1 MAFCNIEKQFLGK
14 KLDKMFYTSNRNK
27 LAIILASKDFKDW
40 FGNGRKDIDGNPVI
54 DSSLSVTNEK
64 GQKKTIFDFQAINF
78 ENTGEVKRL
87 LIASSPAIHTYNS
100 SLFINNTK
108 TDSGGK
114 FLAQDAMRLINTIN
128 YYYPGLLNIDVYRR
142 KGQSSFS
149 KNSGIPVPIVNV
161 NSNTVLTNSRSMFSI
176 HDTSLQTQDENR
188 FNQIRA
194 IDALEELKDGID
206 EYKVYGLDNSQLETI
221 VNPPEVDLDTY
232 NKLTTFFKKLSPK
245 AKIEEV
251 NGLSTA
257 GAAYIND
264 FLIRLDTNQK
274 FQAIPEEVAHFFV
287 ELLPLSELRKDLL
300 DNITNFVIYQTTL
313 NTYKSVKEY
322 QLPNGNINYDKV
334 KREAAA
340 KLIGEYI
347 NAISTNDSSRISL
360 LTKTKDGFIKR
371 WWDRFVKWITF
382 GLVDARKEAL
392 SSYKKA
398 AKNILGGDIDMLTL
412 DEVFKGIDNDVFFR
426 TSDADKVVMAEDIV
440 SKVMK
445 AGKIDQLQSVV
456 NKFRY
461 DLRDN
466 FIKIVKQKAFD
477 TLNKQLSKDD
487 QGNPTDINYLG
498 ELYDILKTVNVT
510 EKQAA
515 DMLASESQVRNFSEF
530 LYVIS
535 NMEKLALAI
544 DTITDK
550 EIGDRDFLN
559 DINEIQAFR
568 QTYEN
573 FHTFINSDLMR
584 VLDDSEVETSVRTQ
598 LAKTATI
605 FSQIEFKMIRKL
617 RVDYGKFFSQD
628 LAKQNKAYLDT
639 YLADMKETLGK
650 KYSPEGISKAI
661 DEYKQD
667 MEGNLSKKEAQL
679 KLVKALIQLKVP
691 VDVLNSGVMAQLFTR
706 LNSLYFKN
714 QAVEDLLNGLGKDVD
729 ALSSTTHMVMAAVKN
744 HDPIISNIAN
754 YINKNKSQ
762 SQNLAQ
768 RAIRSYLSQVDPIL
782 KSLKTNG
789 IDEYKS
795 GELVTYIDEISDNSL
810 DEKTG
815 VPLYPDGKRKIVK
828 FLHPTTNDVDIE
840 SDRLFNLKNKLY
852 TDWKKDENSPEGII
866 AKEAFRRAK
875 KEYNDFQEE
884 YYNSRFVE
892 ELTNFHKQYNSN
904 PLYLEVREEWDS
916 LSEEERHIWDFMEG
930 ESGKKQDYARLA
942 IIRQQKAAILSETG
956 KTGDE
961 LAKAKILKEY
971 FKESNKFRIED
982 TRRTERNYN
991 LAKTQY
997 EDKLD
1002 GALSRF
1008 IRDNTAG
1015 NRDLAKLETTLRRLM
1030 RDDSISIASEY
1041 KYNAVGD
1048 GRVDPE
1054 NITGEN
1060 ELLLA
1065 RDILLDKW
1073 EARNTVKVRNDRFYE
1088 ERDKLQKEL
1097 EDPRVKATMSKVD
1110 LYISELSTK
1119 LYDILTNR
1127 NDEYGER
1134 DPQLLTPEE
1143 KAKVDDIEDAIN
1155 LINDSLS
1162 STGRRLR
1169 IYKIL
1174 DEQFNNPEFEKYKEY
1189 MIKYDELADELYN
1202 QIKTGGILT
1211 DPAKIEDI
1219 VKNLAEYNEAF
1230 EDVGIITKNQIDQS
1244 KAIAQIRRDL
1254 AQMSARVPSQ
1264 NYLEKI
1270 EGIIPILEEILEGYQ
1285 NKRKNSS
1292 LSPSQDEEI
1301 TNLRRLLYGGEE
1313 NEEIISGGIM
1323 DAIYSGNYL
1332 ILDKI
1337 LNDEYF
1343 VEDEKSQQLIR
1354 VIFKKYIEEFDTQ
1367 AGGDPSIIEDIS
1379 PEFFDWFHESHTVGK
1394 YFARQIDPVNGNVL
1408 DTFEKVDRQYVRRI
1422 YYSYSVPAQGLFDTK
1437 FAKKYR
1443 ATKIAD
1449 GKNAD
1454 GSINSNIP
1462 NYYAPQISWK
1472 NTPNIEDWTV
1482 DNKEG
1487 NPEHLPMSRKQRL
1500 ERGKSNSKYLNESYY
1515 KLFDN
1520 NSPQNNL
1527 LKQFHSISLQTYFQE
1542 QESKPDRIKA
1552 GFNLPVTALDQ
1563 FSRLKAN
1570 ATNLP
1575 DRIKRVGQK
1584 MKGIFKPSEATDA
1597 EDMISGIDQMRDVD
1611 EVTQEIMNRKFPA
1624 LGMNTKIPV
1633 ERVNRN
1639 VIAAVEEYIKHSKDF
1654 DTRVDL
1660 MPFMKGLIDVMKS
1673 NESVGNINQKKRRE
1687 TLEKIYGQMILHEQP
1702 DNITNHRF
1710 FRKMINTIMSF
1721 TAFRLTADLTGG
1733 AINYIQANINN
1744 IIETFAGRYVSPR
1757 SYAVGYWK
1765 ASEMLKSMTADFN
1778 KKSNFS
1784 FWTLM
1789 YQTFDFIQGEW
1800 EEDLFERTS
1809 SKNKTFNWH
1818 KILMYPRKNGELHA
1832 QSAMAIAIL
1841 NNTKVV
1847 NKLDNK
1853 EYPVWNI
1860 YKKEGDNLVLK
1871 DGFYDLDV
1879 NGEKIYPWN
1888 SIDGESFKNIK
1899 NLIWSVNMDLHGNY
1913 AKINQ
1918 TEASRHSIGKLAE
1931 NLKRWFVQGFT
1942 RRFGRES
1949 VDVNKPYIE
1958 EGYYLTTIQ
1967 AFKNIF
1973 GSLISFNLRKAG
1985 DWSKFYFTTDRKKAN
2000 LKRFATEMVM
2010 CIGLYMIGLLG
2021 FGYDGDDK
2029 DKNKK
2034 LKASSWFHNEMLLI
2048 ALRTYAEQTAYIP
2061 VPPFGFTEM
2070 SRNLLDPFSVAKST
2084 FGNAVGLATLA
2095 WYTTFYYL
2103 GIPGFNE
2110 KDVFYQK
2117 DTGGILGHKG
2127 NLKIVQYL
2135 AKTFGYTGS
2144 QLDPAF
2150 YLQNFQSLQNRI
2162 K

>member
-1 MAFCNIEKQFLGK
+1 MILGG
-14 KLDKMFYTSNRNK
+14 
-27 LAIILASKDFKDW
+27 KDFKDW
-40 FGNGRKDIDGNPVI
+40 FGNGRKDSDGNPVI
-54 DSSLSVTNEK
+54 DTTLSLTNEK
-64 GQKKTIFDFQAINF
+64 GEKKTVFDFQAINF
-78 ENTGEVKRL
+78 ENTGEVQKL
-87 LIASSPAIHTYNS
+87 LISSPAIHVYNS

-108 TDSGGK
+108 TNTSGK

-128 YYYPGLLNIDVYRR
+128 FYYPGLLSIDNYRR
-142 KGQSSFS
+142 KGESMFS
-149 KNSGIPVPIVNV
+149 KSAAIPVPVVKINPV
-161 NSNTVLTNSRSMFSI
+161 VLTNSKGMFSI
-176 HDTSLQTQDENR
+176 HETSLQNKDENR
-188 FNQIRA
+188 FNQIRS

-206 EYKVYGLDNSQLETI
+206 EYRVYGVDNSQLEI
-221 VNPPEVDLDTY
+221 IANPPEVDLDTY
-232 NKLTTFFKKLSPK
+232 NKLTSFFNKLSPK
-245 AKIEEV
+245 ARVEV
-251 NGLSTA
+251 IDSLPTA

-274 FQAIPEEVAHFFV
+274 FQAMPEEVSHFFV
-287 ELLPLSELRKDLL
+287 ELLPLSSELRKDIL

-313 NTYKSVKEY
+313 NTYKSIKEY
-322 QLPNGNINYDKV
+322 QLPNGNINYDKI

-340 KLIGEYI
+340 KLIGEYV
-347 NAISTNDSSRISL
+347 NAISTNDNSRINI

-371 WWDRFVKWITF
+371 WWDRFIKWITF
-382 GLVDARKEAL
+382 GLVDARKGALKSYREA
-392 SSYKKA
+392 A
-398 AKNILGGDIDMLTL
+398 NNILNEDISPLTL
-412 DEVFKGIDNDVFFR
+412 SEVFKSIDDDVFFR
-426 TSDADKVVMAEDIV
+426 AGDADKVVMAEDIV

-445 AGKIDQLQSVV
+445 AGKIDQLQNVV

-477 TLNKQLSKDD
+477 SLNKQLSLE
-487 QGNPTDINYLG
+487 QGRPTDINYLG
-498 ELYDILKTVNVT
+498 ELYDILKTVNVS
-510 EKQAA
+510 EKQNV

-550 EIGDRDFLN
+550 EIGDGDFLN

-573 FHTFINSDLMR
+573 FHSFINSDLMR
-584 VLDDSEVETSVRTQ
+584 VLSDSEVETTVRTQ

-605 FSQIEFKMIRKL
+605 FSQVEFKMLNKL
-617 RVDYGKFFSQD
+617 RGDFGKYFAKD
-628 LAKQNKAYLDT
+628 LAKQNKIYLDAYLE
-639 YLADMKETLGK
+639 DMKKILSSGK
-650 KYSPEGISKAI
+650 SKDTEAI
-661 DEYKQD
+661 TKAFDQYRQD
-667 MEGNLSKKEAQL
+667 MEGNMSKKNAQL
-679 KLVKALIQLKVP
+679 GLLNRLDGKKLQDGKW
-691 VDVLNSGVMAQLFTR
+691 VDDPSAPKIPAKVLNSGPMAQLFTR

-729 ALSSTTHMVMAAVKN
+729 ALSSTTHMVMAAIKN

-754 YINKNKSQ
+754 YINTQKSQ

-768 RAIRSYLSQVDPIL
+768 RVIRGYFSQIDPIL
-782 KSLKTNG
+782 KSLKSEHN

-795 GELVTYIDEISDNSL
+795 GELITYIDEVEDHSV

-815 VPLYPDGKRKIVK
+815 VVLYPEGRRKIVK
-828 FLHPTTNDVDIE
+828 FLDPTTNDLLIE
-840 SDRLFNLKNKLY
+840 SDRLFSLKNKLY
-852 TDWKKDENSPEGII
+852 TEWKKDENSTDGKA
-866 AKEAFRRAK
+866 AKESFRKAK

-884 YYNSRFVE
+884 YFNSRYTD
-892 ELTNFHKQYNSN
+892 ELTNFHSKYNSN
-904 PLYLEVREEWDS
+904 PLYLEIREEWDG

-930 ESGKKQDYARLA
+930 ERGKKQDYTRLA
-942 IIRQQKAAILSETG
+942 IVRQQKAALLSETG

-961 LAKAKILKEY
+961 LVKAKILKEY
-971 FKESNKFRIED
+971 FKESNKFRVED
-982 TRRTERNYN
+982 ARRTERNYN
-991 LAKTQY
+991 LARVQY

-1002 GALSRF
+1002 NAISRF
-1008 IRDNTAG
+1008 IRDNAAG
-1015 NRDLAKLETTLRRLM
+1015 NRDLNKLESTLKRLM
-1030 RDDSISIASEY
+1030 RDDTISIVSKY
-1041 KYNAVGD
+1041 RYNAIGD
-1048 GRVDPE
+1048 DRVDLN

-1060 ELLLA
+1060 EVILV
-1065 RDILLDKW
+1065 RDILLDEW
-1073 EARNTVKVRNDRFYE
+1073 ESRNTVRVRNDKFYE
-1088 ERDKLQKEL
+1088 QRDKLQQEL
-1097 EDPRVKATMSKVD
+1097 ERPGVKAIMSKVD
-1110 LYISELSTK
+1110 IYMSELSTK

-1134 DPQLLTPEE
+1134 DPLLLTPEE
-1143 KAKVDDIEDAIN
+1143 KETVDGIEDAIN
-1155 LINDSLS
+1155 AINDALS
-1162 STGRRLR
+1162 VTGRKLR
-1169 IYKIL
+1169 IYKMEN
-1174 DEQFNNPEFEKYKEY
+1174 EQFNNPEFEDLKEH
-1189 MIKYDELADELYN
+1189 MTKYDELADELYN
-1202 QIKTGGILT
+1202 QIKTGGVLK
-1211 DPAKIEDI
+1211 DPAKVDDLVRDI
-1219 VKNLAEYNEAF
+1219 AEYNEEF
-1230 EDVGIITKNQIDQS
+1230 EKRGIITKKQIDQG
-1244 KAIAQIRRDL
+1244 KAIAEIRREL
-1254 AQMSARVPSQ
+1254 AQMSDRIPSQ

-1270 EGIIPILEEILEGYQ
+1270 ERLIPILEEILSIYQ
-1285 NKRKNSS
+1285 NKRKQKGISTLQATNY
-1292 LSPSQDEEI
+1292 DEEI
-1301 TNLRRLLYGGEE
+1301 ANLRRLLYGTDGEDE
-1313 NEEIISGGIM
+1313 EEITGGLM
-1323 DAIYSGNYL
+1323 DAIYDGNYL
-1332 ILDKI
+1332 MLDKI

-1343 VEDEKSQQLIR
+1343 VDYGNNTPRDRIK
-1354 VIFKKYIEEFDTQ
+1354 VIFKKYIELLDEDS
-1367 AGGDPSIIEDIS
+1367 PSSLIEEID

-1394 YFARQIDPVNGNVL
+1394 YFTREIDPITQEQL
-1408 DTFEKVDRQYVRRI
+1408 DSYEKVDREYVRRV
-1422 YYSYSVPAQGLFDTK
+1422 YYSYSAPAPGLYDVK
-1437 FAKKYR
+1437 YAKKYR

-1449 GKNAD
+1449 E
-1454 GSINSNIP
+1454 
-1462 NYYAPQISWK
+1462 YYAPKISWK
-1472 NTPNIEDWTV
+1472 NTDSVEDWTV

-1487 NPEHLPMSRKQRL
+1487 NPEQLPMSRKQRL
-1500 ERGKSNSKYLNESYY
+1500 ARGKTSTKYLNGKYY
-1515 KLFDN
+1515 KLID
-1520 NSPQNNL
+1520 SKSTKDNL
-1527 LKQFHSISLQTYFQE
+1527 LKQMHAISIKTYFQE

-1552 GFNLPVTALDQ
+1552 GFNLPVTSLDQ
-1563 FSRLKAN
+1563 FSKLKAN

-1575 DRIKRVGQK
+1575 DRVKRVGQK
-1584 MKGIFKPSEATDA
+1584 IKGVFMPSEATDA
-1597 EDMISGIDQMRDVD
+1597 EDMIAGIDQMRDVD

-1654 DTRVDL
+1654 DTRVNL
-1660 MPFMKGLIDVMKS
+1660 MPFMKALIDVMKS
-1673 NESVGNINQKKRRE
+1673 NEDVGNINQKKRRE
-1687 TLEKIYGQMILHEQP
+1687 TIEKIYSQMILHEQP

-1710 FRKMINTIMSF
+1710 FRKMINTIMTF
-1721 TAFRLTADLTGG
+1721 TAFRLTADITGG

-1744 IIETFAGRYVSPR
+1744 IVEAFAGKYVTPT
-1757 SYAVGYWK
+1757 SYALGYWK
-1765 ASEMLKSMTADFN
+1765 ASEMIKSMTADFN
-1778 KKSNFS
+1778 KKSNLS
-1784 FWTLM
+1784 YWTLM

-1809 SKNKTFNWH
+1809 TKNKTFNWR

-1841 NNTKVV
+1841 NNTKVL

-1860 YKKEGDNLVLK
+1860 YKKQGDDLVLK
-1871 DGFYDLDV
+1871 DGFYDEDI

-1888 SIDGESFKNIK
+1888 PENGEKFKEIK

-1913 AKINQ
+1913 ANINQ

-1942 RRFGRES
+1942 RRFGREG
-1949 VDVNKPYIE
+1949 VDVNKPFIE
-1958 EGYYLTTIQ
+1958 EGYYRTTIQ

-1973 GSLISFNLRKAG
+1973 GSLITFNLRKAG

-2000 LKRFATEMVM
+2000 LKRFATEMVI

-2021 FGYDGDDK
+2021 FGYDGEDK

-2095 WYTTFYYL
+2095 WYTTAYYL
-2103 GIPGFNE
+2103 GIPRFTE

-2127 NLKIVQYL
+2127 DLKIVQYL
-2135 AKTFGYTGS
+2135 AKTFGFTGA

>member
-1 MAFCNIEKQFLGK
+1 MAFCNIENQFLGK
-14 KLDKMFYTSNRNK
+14 KLDKMFFTSNRNK
-27 LAIILASKDFKDW
+27 LAMILASGEFKDW
-40 FGNGRKDIDGNPVI
+40 FGNGRRDIDGNPVI
-54 DSSLSVTNEK
+54 DPTLSITNEK
-64 GQKKTIFDFQAINF
+64 GRKKTIFDFPAINF
-78 ENTGEVKRL
+78 ENKGEVQKL
-87 LIASSPAIHTYNS
+87 LIASSPAIHVYDRAM
-100 SLFINNTK
+100 FINNTK
-108 TDSGGK
+108 TDTSGK
-114 FLAQDAMRLINTIN
+114 FIAQDAMRLINTIN
-128 YYYPGLLNIDVYRR
+128 YYYPGLLYVDTYRR
-142 KGQSSFS
+142 SGQTSFS
-149 KNSGIPVPIVNV
+149 KSPAIPVPIVKV
-161 NSNTVLTNSRSMFSI
+161 DESVVLTNSRGMFSI
-176 HDTSLQTQDENR
+176 HDTSLQAQNENR
-188 FNQIRA
+188 FNQIRS
-194 IDALEELKDGID
+194 IDALEELKDGMD
-206 EYKVYGLDNSQLETI
+206 EYRVYGVDNAQLEI
-221 VNPPEVDLDTY
+221 IANPPEVDQDVY
-232 NKLTTFFKKLSPK
+232 NKLSSFFKKLSPK
-245 AKIEEV
+245 AKIEIV
-251 NGLSTA
+251 DNLSTA

-274 FQAIPEEVAHFFV
+274 FQAIPEEVSHFFV
-287 ELLPLSELRKDLL
+287 ELLPESSDLRKDLL
-300 DNITNFVIYQTTL
+300 DNVTNFVIYQTTL

-322 QLPNGNINYDKV
+322 QLPNGNINYNKI

-347 NAISTNDSSRISL
+347 NAIATNDSSRIAI
-360 LTKTKDGFIKR
+360 LTKTKAGFIKR

-382 GLVDARKEAL
+382 GLVDARREALKSYKEAANTILNENVSLL
-392 SSYKKA
+392 SLSD
-398 AKNILGGDIDMLTL
+398 IL
-412 DEVFKGIDNDVFFR
+412 KGIDNDVFFR
-426 TSDADKVVMAEDIV
+426 TSDADKVMMAEDIV

-445 AGKIDQLQSVV
+445 AGQIDQLQNVV

-466 FIKIVKQKAFD
+466 FIKIVKQKSFD
-477 TLNKQLSKDD
+477 ALNKQLSKDS
-487 QGNPTDINYLG
+487 TDINYLG
-498 ELYDILKTVNVT
+498 ELYDVLKSVNVT
-510 EKQAA
+510 EKQNN
-515 DMLASESQVRNFSEF
+515 DMMASESQVRNFSEF

-544 DTITDK
+544 DAITDK
-550 EIGDRDFLN
+550 EIGDKDFLN

-573 FHTFINSDLMR
+573 FHSFINSDLMR
-584 VLDDSEVETSVRTQ
+584 VLSDSGVETSVRTQ

-605 FSQIEFKMIRKL
+605 FSQVEFKMLGKL
-617 RVDYGKFFSQD
+617 RGDFGKYFSQD
-628 LAKQNKAYLDT
+628 LAKQNKTYLDAYLT
-639 YLADMKETLGK
+639 DMKKVLSGK
-650 KYSPEGISKAI
+650 NISIEGINKAI
-661 DEYKQD
+661 DEYRQD
-667 MEGNLSKKEAQL
+667 MEGNTTKKEAQL
-679 KLVKALIQLKVP
+679 KLVKALTVLKVP
-691 VDVLNSGVMAQLFTR
+691 VKVLNSGPMAQLFTR

-729 ALSSTTHMVMAAVKN
+729 ALSSTTHLVMAAVKN
-744 HDPIISNIAN
+744 HDPILSNIAN
-754 YINKNKSQ
+754 YITKNKSQ

-768 RAIRSYLSQVDPIL
+768 RAIRGYLSQIDPLLKVL
-782 KSLKTNG
+782 KSNG

-795 GELVTYIDEISDNSL
+795 GEMVTYIDEVVDNSV

-815 VPLYPDGKRKIVK
+815 VALHPDGRRKIVK
-828 FLHPTTNDVDIE
+828 FLDPTTNELSIE
-840 SDRLFNLKNKLY
+840 SDRLFDLKNKLY
-852 TDWKKDENSPEGII
+852 TEWKKDENSAEGIA
-866 AKEAFRRAK
+866 AKAAFRKAK

-884 YYNSRFVE
+884 YINSRYVN
-892 ELTNFHKQYNSN
+892 ELTDFYKQYNSN
-904 PLYLEVREEWDS
+904 PLYLEVREEWDT
-916 LSEEERHIWDFMEG
+916 LSEEERHIWDDMEG
-930 ESGKKQDYARLA
+930 EVGKKQDYARLA
-942 IIRQQKAAILSETG
+942 ILRQQKAAILSETG

-961 LAKAKILKEY
+961 LAKAKVLKEY
-971 FKESNKFRIED
+971 FKESNKFRVED
-982 TRRTERNYN
+982 ARRTERNYN
-991 LAKTQY
+991 LARVQH
-997 EDKLD
+997 EGKLD
-1002 GALSRF
+1002 NALTRF
-1008 IRDNTAG
+1008 MKDNAPG
-1015 NRDLAKLETTLRRLM
+1015 NRGLEKLESTIRRLM
-1030 RDDSISIASEY
+1030 KDDTISVASEY
-1041 KYNAVGD
+1041 SFLVSGD
-1048 GRVDPE
+1048 DRANPDD
-1054 NITGEN
+1054 ITGED
-1060 ELLLA
+1060 ELLVVKN
-1065 RDILLDKW
+1065 ILMDKW
-1073 EARNTVKVRNDRFYE
+1073 EHRNTVNVRNAKFYE
-1088 ERDKLQKEL
+1088 DRDKLQKEL
-1097 EDPRVKATMSKVD
+1097 EDPRVKSTLSKLD
-1110 LYISELSTK
+1110 LYMSELSGK
-1119 LYDILTNR
+1119 LYEILSNR
-1127 NDEYGER
+1127 NDPYGER
-1134 DPQLLTPEE
+1134 DPDLLTPEE
-1143 KAKVDDIEDAIN
+1143 KDTVDGIEDVIN
-1155 LINDSLS
+1155 TINDILS
-1162 STGRRLR
+1162 ITGKRLK
-1169 IYKIL
+1169 IYKIG
-1174 DEQFNNPEFEKYKEY
+1174 EQLNNPEFEKYKEH
-1189 MIKYDELADELYN
+1189 ITKYEEIGDELYN
-1202 QIKTGGILT
+1202 LIKTGGVLR
-1211 DPAKIEDI
+1211 DPAKVEDL
-1219 VKNLAEYNEAF
+1219 VKDLAEYNAAF
-1230 EDVGIITKNQIDQS
+1230 EEIGIITKKQIEQG
-1244 KAIAQIRRDL
+1244 KAIADIRREL

-1270 EGIIPILEEILEGYQ
+1270 EKLIPVLEKILEGYQ
-1285 NKRKNSS
+1285 SKKKIPTLTPNQARDI
-1292 LSPSQDEEI
+1292 DEEI
-1301 TNLRRLLYGGEE
+1301 ANLRRLLYGGIQGK
-1313 NEEIISGGIM
+1313 EEINGGLM

-1337 LNDEYF
+1337 LNDEYY
-1343 VEDEKSQQLIR
+1343 VDEGKER
-1354 VIFKKYIEEFDTQ
+1354 TKVIFKKYIEEVDTEMG
-1367 AGGDPSIIEDIS
+1367 ADPSIIEDID
-1379 PEFFDWFHESHTVGK
+1379 PEFFDWFHSAHTAGA
-1394 YFARQIDPVNGNVL
+1394 YFTKQTDPSNNKIQL
-1408 DTFEKVDRQYVRRI
+1408 NSFEKVDRDYVRRV
-1422 YYSYSVPAQGLFDTK
+1422 YYNYSVPSPEYSEVK
-1437 FAKKYR
+1437 YAKKYR

-1449 GKNAD
+1449 EF
-1454 GSINSNIP
+1454 
-1462 NYYAPQISWK
+1462 YAPKISWK
-1472 NTPNIEDWTV
+1472 DTPNIEDWTV

-1487 NPEHLPMSRKQRL
+1487 TPEQLPMSRKQRL
-1500 ERGKSNSKYLNESYY
+1500 ARGKTSTKYLNEKYY
-1515 KLFDN
+1515 KLLD
-1520 NSPQNNL
+1520 SGSKQDNL

-1552 GFNLPVTALDQ
+1552 GFNLPVTSLDQ
-1563 FSRLKAN
+1563 FSRLKAS

-1584 MKGIFKPSEATDA
+1584 IKGIFKPSEATDA
-1597 EDMISGIDQMRDVD
+1597 EDMIAGIDQMRDVD

-1639 VIAAVEEYIKHSKDF
+1639 VIAAIEEYIKHSRDF

-1687 TLEKIYGQMILHEQP
+1687 TIEKIYSQMILHEQP

-1710 FRKMINTIMSF
+1710 FRKMINTMMTF
-1721 TAFRLTADLTGG
+1721 TAFRLTADVTGG

-1744 IIETFAGRYVSPR
+1744 IIEAFAGQYVTPT

-1778 KKSNFS
+1778 KKSNLS
-1784 FWTLM
+1784 YWTLM

-1809 SKNKTFNWH
+1809 TKNKTFNWR

-1841 NNTKVV
+1841 NNTKVL
-1847 NKLDNK
+1847 NTIDNK

-1860 YKKEGDNLVLK
+1860 YKKDGDDLKLK
-1871 DGFYDLDV
+1871 DGFD
-1879 NGEKIYPWN
+1879 NTWN
-1888 SIDGESFKNIK
+1888 PVDGESFKSIK

-1913 AKINQ
+1913 ASINQ
-1918 TEASRHSIGKLAE
+1918 TEASRYSIGKLAE

-1958 EGYYLTTIQ
+1958 EGYYRTTIQ

-1973 GSLISFNLRKAG
+1973 GSLISFNLKGAG

-2000 LKRFATEMVM
+2000 LKRFATEMVV

-2034 LKASSWFHNEMLLI
+2034 LKASSWLHNELLLI